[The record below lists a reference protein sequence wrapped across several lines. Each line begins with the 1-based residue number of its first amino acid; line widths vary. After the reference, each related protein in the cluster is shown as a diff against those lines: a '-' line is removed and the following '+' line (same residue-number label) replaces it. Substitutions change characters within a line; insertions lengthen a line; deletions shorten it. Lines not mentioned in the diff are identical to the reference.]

1 MREKKIEPLSEED
14 QVYAKELIR
23 ILNGRI
29 RRTVRVTLG
38 RDLSSEFEDIVQNVY
53 EAICRQLDDFK
64 NCDSQEAL
72 AVTIATRA
80 VWTFRRDHK
89 PTEALPEDIPAEE
102 SDRGLEELL
111 PPSTPDAD
119 RALLTAV
126 YDRRDTMVE
135 LAGEL
140 DCSPETLRQRLK
152 RARARLRKALDEG
165 EDT

>member
-1 MREKKIEPLSEED
+1 MRERKIEPLSEED

-23 ILNGRI
+23 VLNGRI

-102 SDRGLEELL
+102 ADRGLGELL
-111 PPSTPDAD
+111 PTSTTDGD
-119 RALLTAV
+119 REILNAV
-126 YDRRDTMVE
+126 YARRDRVAD
-135 LAGEL
+135 LAADL
-140 DCSPETLRQRLK
+140 DCAPGTLRQRLR
-152 RARARLRKALDEG
+152 RAKARLKRTLE
-165 EDT
+165 ENT